1 MGKTPRRIRSW
12 VKQEK
17 RLVKLMYRKGFIDAF
32 IDINN
37 LYWEEYKLYGK
48 RYRSKHDSKK
58 YQGYLP
64 EIYLAVM
71 DYWREVDEIP
81 LVRSFV
87 EHHIWENIP
96 DDKLSKLGEAY
107 MEDVMELSDFKYKGR
122 RWLIKWLS
130 GKPNVRCD
138 NKINK
143 ILKWEYR

>member
-17 RLVKLMYRKGFIDAF
+17 RIVKLMYLKGFIDV
-32 IDINN
+32 DINN

-48 RYRSKHDSKK
+48 RYRSKYSGRK

-64 EIYLAVM
+64 EIYFAVA
-71 DYWREVDEIP
+71 DYWSEAEIP
-81 LVRSFV
+81 LVGSFV
-87 EHHIWENIP
+87 EHRIWEDIP
-96 DDKLSKLGEAY
+96 DDRLSKLGESC
-107 MEDVMELSDFKYKGR
+107 MEDIMDLSDFKYKGR

-143 ILKWEYR
+143 ILKRENR